1 VKDLMPVNTMDA
13 RRHLATAAIGPSIRE
28 HIMIE
33 YVFLTSHA
41 FNKCVN
47 GNLSFFS
54 FSLAA
59 NYWFNISISCID
71 KNYY

>member
-1 VKDLMPVNTMDA
+1 VKDLMPANTMDA

-28 HIMIE
+28 HTMIE

-54 FSLAA
+54 
-59 NYWFNISISCID
+59 NISH
-71 KNYY
+71 